1 MYELTYI
8 VSPILDEKSL
18 NETATAVRDFVS
30 DLNARIKKEQL
41 GEKRKLAY
49 PIKKQLFG
57 YYVTIEFDLEPEKIA
72 ELQDYLKHQNDILR
86 SLILSLDEAK
96 LHPAP
101 AKARIQKTEAA
112 VSAKTPFKTEKA
124 EKIKIEEL
132 NKKLEEIL
140 EE

>member
-8 VSPILDEKSL
+8 VSPILDETSL
-18 NETATAVRDFVS
+18 NETAAAVRDFVS

-57 YYVTIEFDLEPEKIA
+57 YYVTLEFDLEPEKIA
-72 ELQDYLKHQNDILR
+72 ELENYLKNQNDILR
-86 SLILSLDEAK
+86 SLLLSLDEAK

-101 AKARIQKTEAA
+101 AKARVQKTEAA
-112 VSAKTPFKTEKA
+112 APVKTPFKTEKS